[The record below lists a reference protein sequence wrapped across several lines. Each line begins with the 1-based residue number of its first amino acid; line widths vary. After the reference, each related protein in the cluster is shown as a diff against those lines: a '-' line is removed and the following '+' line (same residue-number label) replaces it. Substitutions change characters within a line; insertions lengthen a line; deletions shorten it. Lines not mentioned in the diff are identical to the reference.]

1 MPYGTNFMN
10 SVDRRGR
17 DHDRDL
23 AGVLARRLCA
33 GAHAVPGAEP
43 AGPGHALR
51 LHRAFGVAGDPAL
64 RDDRELRAAKHRG
77 EPRAGPLPF
86 SIPFA
91 LWLLRGFFQSLP
103 ADLEEAA
110 FIDGASHL
118 QALRLIV
125 IPLAMPGW

>member
-1 MPYGTNFMN
+1 VVIVNYGLQNTAV
-10 SVDRRGR
+10 S
-17 DHDRDL
+17 L
-23 AGVLARRLCA
+23 VLA
-33 GAHAVPGAEP
+33 HSS
-43 AGPGHALR
+43 
-51 LHRAFGVAGDPAL
+51 
-64 RDDRELRAAKHRG
+64 
-77 EPRAGPLPF
+77 F